1 MVERFNRASLLQGS
15 VAPVAGGNVSV
26 PTDDPQ
32 NRVLAQG
39 FGSLASRLDTFK
51 ATAFK
56 VAGARAETM
65 GTLYGAST
73 APTQD
78 QLLKAQQTGEVID
91 LPGDA
96 SSLNI
101 FNQAAYAGSLSVV
114 EDRVEIAG
122 RRSLTQAMAEAA
134 ADPDMDPQTFT
145 AKLDTVVREYSAQM
159 ATVSPTSAAK
169 INSSL
174 GLVAN
179 SQVVSFS
186 REFMTKA
193 IKQQTNVAK
202 ESANVIVDD
211 APAVITGH
219 QSAGDV
225 TLLESLQ
232 TQRSRVR
239 SILEKATG
247 VTEDYILRAE
257 KRFDTKIRKA
267 QEGVVLN
274 WARSTEAFTKN
285 PTAAARELLKHN
297 SKKQSTLPQHIKDVW
312 DVTDVETR
320 NTVFKSISSL
330 AGELNK
336 LDQIDT
342 ARSKQNRDQAILE
355 QTSAFSKARTTG
367 RTWAD
372 KKTGME
378 AAILTL
384 NALGYDTTDMQEIVD
399 RGPIT
404 RMESNIQ
411 DKTRLAKAVSM
422 GALTYRA
429 INDAQLNEDDT
440 AAFVMKLENQRD
452 SNVKEALTTVKND
465 PLFADVDFSGNPD
478 SDGTKTKKLRRRYNQ
493 VQDIVEKSKLQFE
506 RKLQDKIRRGAEI
519 TSDDYFD
526 ANVVAEE
533 AVRTIRGE
541 ILNKEL
547 GEQQKKVE
555 NAYKILDKA
564 NAGGANFPRT
574 PQGLRMLLESTVP
587 GLFGYG
593 RNPRYPRNPQG
604 QRFNDGLKISNALK
618 TIRHIDDIQSK
629 LSDLEGD

>member
-1 MVERFNRASLLQGS
+1 M
-15 VAPVAGGNVSV
+15 AGGNVRV

-32 NRVLAQG
+32 NKVLAQG
-39 FGSLASRLDTFK
+39 LGSLANRLDTFK

-56 VAGARAETM
+56 VAGQRAQAM
-65 GTLYGAST
+65 GTVYGAAN

-122 RRSLTQAMAEAA
+122 RRALTQAMAEAA

-169 INSSL
+169 VNSSL
-174 GLVAN
+174 GLLAN

-193 IKQQTNVAK
+193 IKQQTDVAK
-202 ESANVIVDD
+202 ESANVIIND

-219 QSAGDV
+219 QAAGDV
-225 TLLESLQ
+225 TLLGSLQ

-247 VTEDYILRAE
+247 VTEDYILRKE
-257 KRFDTKIRKA
+257 KQFDTKIRKA
-267 QEGVVLN
+267 QEAVVLN
-274 WARSTEAFTKN
+274 WARSTEAFIGHPTK
-285 PTAAARELLKHN
+285 AARELLKHN
-297 SKKQSTLPQHIKDVW
+297 SKKQSMLPQHIKEVW

-320 NTVFKSISSL
+320 NKVFGSISSL

-342 ARSKQNRDQAILE
+342 ARGKQDRERAILD
-355 QTSAFSKARTTG
+355 QTMAFNKARTTG
-367 RTWAD
+367 STWQE

-378 AAILTL
+378 GAILLL
-384 NALGYDTTDMQEIVD
+384 NAIGHDTTDMQEIVD

-404 RMESNIQ
+404 RIESNIQ
-411 DKTRLAKAVSM
+411 DKARLAKAASM
-422 GALTYRA
+422 GALTYNA
-429 INDAQLNEDDT
+429 INEAELNESDT
-440 AAFVMKLENQRD
+440 ADFVMKLENQRN

-465 PLFADVDFSGNPD
+465 PLFADVDFSGSPEMD
-478 SDGTKTKKLRRRYNQ
+478 KTKTKKLRRRYNQ
-493 VQDIVEKSKLQFE
+493 VRDIVEKRKLQFE
-506 RKLQDKIRRGAEI
+506 RNLQEKIRRGLEI
-519 TSDDYFD
+519 KDSDYFD

-533 AVRTIRGE
+533 AVKTVHGE
-541 ILNKEL
+541 ILDKEL
-547 GEQQKKVE
+547 GKLQKKVE
-555 NAYKILDKA
+555 DAYKIIDKLLSE
-564 NAGGANFPRT
+564 NVIFPRT
-574 PQGLRMLLESTVP
+574 PKGLRMLLESTVP
-587 GLFGYG
+587 GTVYG
-593 RNPRYPRNPQG
+593 RNPRYPKSVDG
-604 QRFNDGLKISNALK
+604 TYKFGDGLKISRALK
-618 TIRHIDDIQSK
+618 DISYIEEIQSK
-629 LSDLEGD
+629 LSDLEAD

>member
-1 MVERFNRASLLQGS
+1 MS
-15 VAPVAGGNVSV
+15 GGNVRV

-39 FGSLASRLDTFK
+39 LGSLANRLDTFK

-56 VAGARAETM
+56 VAGQRAQTM
-65 GTLYGAST
+65 GTVYGAAN

-122 RRSLTQAMAEAA
+122 RRALTQAMAEAA

-169 INSSL
+169 VNSSL

-193 IKQQTNVAK
+193 IKQQTNVVK
-202 ESANVIVDD
+202 ESANVIIND

-219 QSAGDV
+219 HAAGDV

-239 SILEKATG
+239 SVLEKATG
-247 VTEDYILRAE
+247 VTEDYIIRAE

-267 QEGVVLN
+267 QEAVVLN

-297 SKKQSTLPQHIKDVW
+297 SKKQSMLPQHIKDVW

-320 NTVFKSISSL
+320 NKVFGSISSL

-342 ARSKQNRDQAILE
+342 ARGKQDRERAILD
-355 QTSAFSKARTTG
+355 QTMAFNKARTTG
-367 RTWAD
+367 STWQE

-378 AAILTL
+378 GAILLL
-384 NALGYDTTDMQEIVD
+384 NAIGHDTTDMQEIVD

-404 RMESNIQ
+404 RIESNIQ
-411 DKTRLAKAVSM
+411 DKARLAKAASM
-422 GALTYRA
+422 GALTYNA
-429 INDAQLNEDDT
+429 INEAELNESDT
-440 AAFVMKLENQRD
+440 ADFVMKLENQRD

-465 PLFADVDFSGNPD
+465 PLFADVDFSGSPNMG
-478 SDGTKTKKLRRRYNQ
+478 STKAKKLRRRYNQ
-493 VQDIVEKSKLQFE
+493 VRDIVEKRKLQFE
-506 RKLQDKIRRGAEI
+506 RKLQDKIRRGLEI
-519 TSDDYFD
+519 KDSDYFD
-526 ANVVAEE
+526 ANAVAEE
-533 AVRTIRGE
+533 AVKTVHGE
-541 ILNKEL
+541 ILDKEL
-547 GEQQKKVE
+547 GKLQKKVE
-555 NAYKILDKA
+555 DAYKIIDKLLSE
-564 NAGGANFPRT
+564 NVIFPRT
-574 PQGLRMLLESTVP
+574 PQGLRMLLESTVSSWS
-587 GLFGYG
+587 GTK
-593 RNPRYPRNPQG
+593 PRYPKNI
-604 QRFNDGLKISNALK
+604 DGTYKFGDGRKISRALK
-618 TIRHIDDIQSK
+618 DISYIEEIQSK
-629 LSDLEGD
+629 LSDLEAD

>member
-1 MVERFNRASLLQGS
+1 M
-15 VAPVAGGNVSV
+15 AGGNVRV

-39 FGSLASRLDTFK
+39 LGSLANRLDTFK

-56 VAGARAETM
+56 VAGQRAQTM
-65 GTLYGAST
+65 GTVYGAAN

-122 RRSLTQAMAEAA
+122 RRALTQAMAEAA

-169 INSSL
+169 VNSSL
-174 GLVAN
+174 GLLAN

-202 ESANVIVDD
+202 ESANVIIND

-219 QSAGDV
+219 HAAGDV

-239 SILEKATG
+239 SVLEKATG
-247 VTEDYILRAE
+247 VTEDYIIRAE

-267 QEGVVLN
+267 QEAVVLN

-297 SKKQSTLPQHIKDVW
+297 SKKQSMLPQHIKDVW

-320 NTVFKSISSL
+320 NKVFGSISSL

-342 ARSKQNRDQAILE
+342 ARGKQDRERAILD
-355 QTSAFSKARTTG
+355 QTMAFNKARTTG
-367 RTWAD
+367 STWQE

-378 AAILTL
+378 GAILLL
-384 NALGYDTTDMQEIVD
+384 NAIGHDTTDMQEIVD

-404 RMESNIQ
+404 RIESNIQ
-411 DKTRLAKAVSM
+411 DKARLAKAASM
-422 GALTYRA
+422 GALTYNA
-429 INDAQLNEDDT
+429 INEAELNESDT
-440 AAFVMKLENQRD
+440 ADFVMKLENQRD

-465 PLFADVDFSGNPD
+465 PLFADVDFSGSPNMG
-478 SDGTKTKKLRRRYNQ
+478 STKAKKLRRRYNQ
-493 VQDIVEKSKLQFE
+493 VQDIVEKKKLQFE
-506 RKLQDKIRRGAEI
+506 RKLQDKIRRGLEI
-519 TSDDYFD
+519 KDSDYFD
-526 ANVVAEE
+526 ANAVAEE
-533 AVRTIRGE
+533 AVKTVHGE
-541 ILNKEL
+541 ILDKEL
-547 GEQQKKVE
+547 GKLQKKVE
-555 NAYKILDKA
+555 DAYKIIDKLLSE
-564 NAGGANFPRT
+564 NVIFPRT
-574 PQGLRMLLESTVP
+574 PQGLRMLLESTVSSWS
-587 GLFGYG
+587 GTK
-593 RNPRYPRNPQG
+593 PRYPKNI
-604 QRFNDGLKISNALK
+604 DGTYKFGDGRKISRALK
-618 TIRHIDDIQSK
+618 DISYIEEIQSK
-629 LSDLEGD
+629 LSDLEAD

>member
-1 MVERFNRASLLQGS
+1 
-15 VAPVAGGNVSV
+15 
-26 PTDDPQ
+26 
-32 NRVLAQG
+32 
-39 FGSLASRLDTFK
+39 
-51 ATAFK
+51 
-56 VAGARAETM
+56 
-65 GTLYGAST
+65 
-73 APTQD
+73 
-78 QLLKAQQTGEVID
+78 
-91 LPGDA
+91 
-96 SSLNI
+96 
-101 FNQAAYAGSLSVV
+101 
-114 EDRVEIAG
+114 
-122 RRSLTQAMAEAA
+122 MAEAA

-202 ESANVIVDD
+202 ESANVIVND

-225 TLLESLQ
+225 TLLESLK

-257 KRFDTKIRKA
+257 KRFDTKIKKA
-267 QEGVVLN
+267 QEAVVLN
-274 WARSTEAFTKN
+274 WARSTEAFIGHPTK
-285 PTAAARELLKHN
+285 AARELLKHDAN
-297 SKKQSTLPQHIKDVW
+297 EPSMLPQHIKDVW
-312 DVTDVETR
+312 DITDVETR
-320 NTVFKSISSL
+320 NTVVKSISSL

-342 ARSKQNRDQAILE
+342 ARGKQDRDQAILE
-355 QTSAFSKARTTG
+355 QTSAFNKARTTG
-367 RTWAD
+367 ETWPQ
-372 KKTGME
+372 KQRGME

-399 RGPIT
+399 RGPVT

-411 DKTRLAKAVSM
+411 DKTRLTKMVSM

-452 SNVKEALTTVKND
+452 SNVKEALITVKND
-465 PLFADVDFSGNPD
+465 PLFADVDFSGSPD
-478 SDGTKTKKLRRRYNQ
+478 LDGTKAKKLRRRYNQ

-526 ANVVAEE
+526 ANAVAEE
-533 AVRTIRGE
+533 AVKTIRGE

-547 GEQQKKVE
+547 GEQQNKVE

-564 NAGGANFPRT
+564 NAGGANFERT
-574 PQGLRMLLESTVP
+574 PQGLRLLLESTVP
-587 GLFGYG
+587 GTVYG
-593 RNPRYPRNPQG
+593 RNPRYQKNI
-604 QRFNDGLKISNALK
+604 DGTYLGDGRKISRALK
-618 TIRHIDDIQSK
+618 TIRHIEDIQRK
-629 LSDLEGD
+629 LSDLEAD

>member
-1 MVERFNRASLLQGS
+1 M
-15 VAPVAGGNVSV
+15 AGGNVRV

-39 FGSLASRLDTFK
+39 LGSLANRLDTFK

-56 VAGARAETM
+56 VAGQRAQTM
-65 GTLYGAST
+65 GTVYGAAN

-122 RRSLTQAMAEAA
+122 RRALTQAMAEAA

-169 INSSL
+169 VNSSL

-193 IKQQTNVAK
+193 IKQQTNVVK
-202 ESANVIVDD
+202 ESANVIIND

-219 QSAGDV
+219 HAAGDV

-239 SILEKATG
+239 SVLEKATG
-247 VTEDYILRAE
+247 VTEDYIIRAE

-267 QEGVVLN
+267 QEAVVLN

-297 SKKQSTLPQHIKDVW
+297 SKKQSMLPQHIKDVW

-320 NTVFKSISSL
+320 NKVFGSISSL

-342 ARSKQNRDQAILE
+342 ARGKQDRERAILD
-355 QTSAFSKARTTG
+355 QTMAFNKARTTG
-367 RTWAD
+367 STWQE

-378 AAILTL
+378 GAILLL
-384 NALGYDTTDMQEIVD
+384 NAIGHDTTDMQEIVD

-404 RMESNIQ
+404 RIESNIQ
-411 DKTRLAKAVSM
+411 DKARLAKAASM
-422 GALTYRA
+422 GALTYNA
-429 INDAQLNEDDT
+429 INEAELNESDT
-440 AAFVMKLENQRD
+440 ADFVMKLENQRD

-465 PLFADVDFSGNPD
+465 PLFADVDFSGSPNMG
-478 SDGTKTKKLRRRYNQ
+478 STKAKKLRRRYNQ
-493 VQDIVEKSKLQFE
+493 VRDIVEKRKLQFE
-506 RKLQDKIRRGAEI
+506 RKLQDKIRRGLEI
-519 TSDDYFD
+519 KDSDYFD
-526 ANVVAEE
+526 ANAVAEE
-533 AVRTIRGE
+533 AVKTVHGE
-541 ILNKEL
+541 ILDKEL
-547 GEQQKKVE
+547 GKLQKKVE
-555 NAYKILDKA
+555 DAYKIIDKLLSE
-564 NAGGANFPRT
+564 NVIFPRT
-574 PQGLRMLLESTVP
+574 PQGLRMLLESTVSSWS
-587 GLFGYG
+587 GTK
-593 RNPRYPRNPQG
+593 PRYPKNI
-604 QRFNDGLKISNALK
+604 DGTYKFGDGRKISRALK
-618 TIRHIDDIQSK
+618 DISYIEEIQSK
-629 LSDLEGD
+629 LSDLEAD

>member
-1 MVERFNRASLLQGS
+1 M
-15 VAPVAGGNVSV
+15 AGGNVRV

-32 NRVLAQG
+32 NKVLAQG
-39 FGSLASRLDTFK
+39 LGSLANRLDTFK

-56 VAGARAETM
+56 VAGQRAQAM
-65 GTLYGAST
+65 GTVYGAAN

-122 RRSLTQAMAEAA
+122 RRALTQAMAEAA

-169 INSSL
+169 VNSSL

-193 IKQQTNVAK
+193 IKQQTNVVK
-202 ESANVIVDD
+202 ESANVIIND

-219 QSAGDV
+219 HAAGDV

-232 TQRSRVR
+232 AQRSRVR
-239 SILEKATG
+239 SVLEKATG
-247 VTEDYILRAE
+247 VTEDYIIRKE
-257 KRFDTKIRKA
+257 KQFDTKIRKA
-267 QEGVVLN
+267 QEAVVLN

-297 SKKQSTLPQHIKDVW
+297 SKKQSMLPQHIKDVW

-320 NTVFKSISSL
+320 NKVFGSISSL

-342 ARSKQNRDQAILE
+342 ARGKQDRERAILD
-355 QTSAFSKARTTG
+355 QTMAFNKARTTG
-367 RTWAD
+367 STWQE

-378 AAILTL
+378 GAILLL
-384 NALGYDTTDMQEIVD
+384 NAIGHDTTDMQEIVD

-404 RMESNIQ
+404 RIESNIQ
-411 DKTRLAKAVSM
+411 DKARLAKAASM
-422 GALTYRA
+422 GALTYNA
-429 INDAQLNEDDT
+429 INEAELNESDT
-440 AAFVMKLENQRD
+440 ADFVMKLENQRD

-465 PLFADVDFSGNPD
+465 PLFADVDFSGSPD
-478 SDGTKTKKLRRRYNQ
+478 MDKTKAKKLRRRYNQ
-493 VQDIVEKSKLQFE
+493 VRDIVEKRKLQFE
-506 RKLQDKIRRGAEI
+506 RNLQDKIRRGLEI
-519 TSDDYFD
+519 KDSDYFD

-533 AVRTIRGE
+533 AVKTVHGE
-541 ILNKEL
+541 ILDKEL
-547 GEQQKKVE
+547 GKLQEKVE
-555 NAYKILDKA
+555 DAYKIIDKLLSEKVI
-564 NAGGANFPRT
+564 FPRT
-574 PQGLRMLLESTVP
+574 PKGLRMLLESTVLGTVESVIGYP
-587 GLFGYG
+587 GFG
-593 RNPRYPRNPQG
+593 RNPRYQKSVDG
-604 QRFNDGLKISNALK
+604 KYFGDGLKISNALK
-618 TIRHIDDIQSK
+618 DISYIEEIQSK
-629 LSDLEGD
+629 LSDLEAD